1 MSTAAIIVAAGRGTR
16 AGGDVAK
23 QWQMLAGRRVLDW
36 TVEAFRGVTGVN
48 RIVLVL
54 HPAEL
59 SRAAGYP
66 GVLAVAG
73 GETRAAS
80 VLAGLEAL
88 EGSSVPKV
96 LIHDAARPLV
106 STRII
111 GDGTDVDGIADEP
124 SHIHRFNDTARLR
137 VCLLP

>member
-16 AGGDVAK
+16 AGGKVAK

-66 GVLAVAG
+66 GVVAVNCEQEYGAYLEEG
-73 GETRAAS
+73 DEIYDFNID
-80 VLAGLEAL
+80 VLYFYM
-88 EGSSVPKV
+88 VV
-96 LIHDAARPLV
+96 M
-106 STRII
+106 
-111 GDGTDVDGIADEP
+111 
-124 SHIHRFNDTARLR
+124 
-137 VCLLP
+137 